1 LFCIGLCGEKPVL
14 LADLA
19 EDFGLP
25 NTGAALLLLPLLLL
39 LLSMLLFSPT
49 LSGSERLPLPD
60 DTD

>member
-25 NTGAALLLLPLLLL
+25 NTGAALLLL
-39 LLSMLLFSPT
+39 LSMLLFSPT